1 MSKALS
7 MARAEAASGPG
18 ETLPEGCTGHVTT
31 RGCPTRRGTHEFRE
45 IPRDHLPTRPARG
58 VFCCRPMQPVKSWIP
73 PGRRARQQPLW
84 AWQAHLCAHPRRQ
97 QAMSLL
103 PSRGS
108 QLDTA
113 HPPCRGGHFP
123 GSGQAGGRAP
133 SAPGPQPEA
142 GHREPL
148 NRQQQ
153 SFFHGPGGSAWLA
166 GGTGSG
172 GPRSGLGGDP
182 ASPEAE
188 LGIGRK
194 HQVNGSSLESHND
207 SQAPDIN

>member
-1 MSKALS
+1 MEVDAKGPASGASKFPWGRGGTSPEQHSAH
-7 MARAEAASGPG
+7 EAACGLGGLGIEKTPRRAPPSGK
-18 ETLPEGCTGHVTT
+18 TSGH
-31 RGCPTRRGTHEFRE
+31 PTRRGTHEFRE

-58 VFCCRPMQPVKSWIP
+58 VFCCRPMQPVKWWIP

-133 SAPGPQPEA
+133 PAPGPQLEA

-153 SFFHGPGGSAWLA
+153 SL
-166 GGTGSG
+166 
-172 GPRSGLGGDP
+172 
-182 ASPEAE
+182 
-188 LGIGRK
+188 
-194 HQVNGSSLESHND
+194 
-207 SQAPDIN
+207 